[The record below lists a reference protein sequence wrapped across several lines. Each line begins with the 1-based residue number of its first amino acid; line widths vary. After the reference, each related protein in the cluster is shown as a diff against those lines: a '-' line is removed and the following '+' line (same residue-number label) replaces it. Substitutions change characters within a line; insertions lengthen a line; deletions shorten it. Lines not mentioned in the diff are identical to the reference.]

1 MYNKVDNKT
10 WQRDAFMDDK
20 LILKNNLKQIRTEKA
35 FHRHSLHKQSV
46 FPEIQ
51 SVLLKRVSST
61 LPQNLLWFYAFHWTK
76 NLKTCF
82 TLIKYPIGC
91 LFFALPQVKMNIC
104 IEYSLKYT
112 FYAKSSVKNEYSL
125 FLHICIFIH
134 ILKIYAEIKVDF
146 AVKTLGFILN

>member
-1 MYNKVDNKT
+1 MPDYVKTVGLFYLLVFSDINKSKNLLTSLLSICIIKLT
-10 WQRDAFMDDK
+10 IKLA
-20 LILKNNLKQIRTEKA
+20 LILCI
-35 FHRHSLHKQSV
+35 SLD
-46 FPEIQ
+46 
-51 SVLLKRVSST
+51 
-61 LPQNLLWFYAFHWTK
+61 K

-134 ILKIYAEIKVDF
+134 ILKIYAEIKVYF

>member
-1 MYNKVDNKT
+1 MYNRIDNNT
-10 WQRDAFMDDK
+10 CSDFMHF
-20 LILKNNLKQIRTEKA
+20 IGQ
-35 FHRHSLHKQSV
+35 
-46 FPEIQ
+46 
-51 SVLLKRVSST
+51 
-61 LPQNLLWFYAFHWTK
+61 K
-76 NLKTCF
+76 NLKTFF
-82 TLIKYPIGC
+82 TLIKHPIGC
-91 LFFALPQVKMNIC
+91 LFFALLQFKMNIC

>member
-1 MYNKVDNKT
+1 MPDYVKTVGLFYLLVFSDINKSKNLLTSLLGICIIKLT
-10 WQRDAFMDDK
+10 IKLA
-20 LILKNNLKQIRTEKA
+20 LILCI
-35 FHRHSLHKQSV
+35 SLD
-46 FPEIQ
+46 
-51 SVLLKRVSST
+51 
-61 LPQNLLWFYAFHWTK
+61 K

-146 AVKTLGFILN
+146 AVKILGFILN

>member
-61 LPQNLLWFYAFHWTK
+61 LPQNLL
-76 NLKTCF
+76 
-82 TLIKYPIGC
+82 
-91 LFFALPQVKMNIC
+91 
-104 IEYSLKYT
+104 
-112 FYAKSSVKNEYSL
+112 
-125 FLHICIFIH
+125 
-134 ILKIYAEIKVDF
+134 
-146 AVKTLGFILN
+146 

>member
-1 MYNKVDNKT
+1 
-10 WQRDAFMDDK
+10 
-20 LILKNNLKQIRTEKA
+20 
-35 FHRHSLHKQSV
+35 
-46 FPEIQ
+46 
-51 SVLLKRVSST
+51 
-61 LPQNLLWFYAFHWTK
+61 
-76 NLKTCF
+76 LKTCF

-134 ILKIYAEIKVDF
+134 ILKIYVEIKVDF

>member
-1 MYNKVDNKT
+1 MPDYVKTVGLFYLLVFSDINKSKNLLTSLLGICIIKLT
-10 WQRDAFMDDK
+10 IKLA
-20 LILKNNLKQIRTEKA
+20 LILCI
-35 FHRHSLHKQSV
+35 SLD
-46 FPEIQ
+46 
-51 SVLLKRVSST
+51 
-61 LPQNLLWFYAFHWTK
+61 K

-134 ILKIYAEIKVDF
+134 ILKIYVEIKVDF

>member
-1 MYNKVDNKT
+1 MPDYVKTVGLFYLLVFSDINKSKNLLTSLLSICIIKLT
-10 WQRDAFMDDK
+10 IKLA
-20 LILKNNLKQIRTEKA
+20 LILCI
-35 FHRHSLHKQSV
+35 SLD
-46 FPEIQ
+46 
-51 SVLLKRVSST
+51 
-61 LPQNLLWFYAFHWTK
+61 K

>member
-1 MYNKVDNKT
+1 MPDYVKTVGLFYLLVFSDINKSKNLLTSLLGICIIKLT
-10 WQRDAFMDDK
+10 IKLA
-20 LILKNNLKQIRTEKA
+20 LILCI
-35 FHRHSLHKQSV
+35 SLD
-46 FPEIQ
+46 
-51 SVLLKRVSST
+51 
-61 LPQNLLWFYAFHWTK
+61 K

>member
-1 MYNKVDNKT
+1 MPDYVKTVGLFYLLVFSDINKSKNLLTSLLGICITELTIKL
-10 WQRDAFMDDK
+10 A
-20 LILKNNLKQIRTEKA
+20 LILCI
-35 FHRHSLHKQSV
+35 SLDK
-46 FPEIQ
+46 
-51 SVLLKRVSST
+51 K
-61 LPQNLLWFYAFHWTK
+61 
-76 NLKTCF
+76 LKTCF

-134 ILKIYAEIKVDF
+134 ILKIYVEIKVDF